1 MNYIQLTEWG
11 NKKTHLISTASITAF
26 SFGGKYVEVRLMS
39 GHVIIVTETRDEIE
53 QMLLNLDSN
62 ITTPKTIKSNKEIS
76 TSNIDLNYERGT
88 YSDTRFP
95 TVERPKYVAH
105 EGE

>member
-11 NKKTHLISTASITAF
+11 NKKTHLTSTSSITAF

-53 QMLLNLDSN
+53 QMLLNLDSKIISVPGN
-62 ITTPKTIKSNKEIS
+62 FNGSWTESKT
-76 TSNIDLNYERGT
+76 
-88 YSDTRFP
+88 
-95 TVERPKYVAH
+95 H
-105 EGE
+105 

>member
-53 QMLLNLDSN
+53 QMLLNLDSKIISVPGN
-62 ITTPKTIKSNKEIS
+62 FNGSWTESKT
-76 TSNIDLNYERGT
+76 
-88 YSDTRFP
+88 
-95 TVERPKYVAH
+95 H
-105 EGE
+105 